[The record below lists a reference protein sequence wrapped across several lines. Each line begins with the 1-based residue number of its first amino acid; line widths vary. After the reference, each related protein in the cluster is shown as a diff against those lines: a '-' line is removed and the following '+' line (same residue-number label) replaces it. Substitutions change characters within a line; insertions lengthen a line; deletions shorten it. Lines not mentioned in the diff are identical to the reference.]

1 MYAYSVYGRP
11 YVGVYENLAECK
23 KDAVKEMEEQ
33 NGTFAIGCLK
43 ESRISD
49 YVNAEDILER
59 INDSSLQDDV
69 YSFFDD
75 ISISYKEY
83 EELSKSIGCIIEKFV
98 RRKGGNVRGYNVE
111 RVNVVYFEKRID
123 GVKFRNVV
131 ADFLL
136 E

>member
-1 MYAYSVYGRP
+1 MYAYSVYGRQ
-11 YVGVYENLAECK
+11 YVGVYEDLEECK
-23 KDAVKEMEEQ
+23 NDAVKEMEEQ
-33 NGTFAIGCLK
+33 NGTFAIGYLK

-49 YVNAEDILER
+49 YVDAEDILER
-59 INDSSLQDDV
+59 INDSASIDDV

-75 ISISYKEY
+75 ISISDKEY
-83 EELSKSIGCIIEKFV
+83 EELSKSIGRIIEKFV
-98 RRKGGNVRGYNVE
+98 RRKGGNILGYNAE
-111 RVNVVYFEKRID
+111 HVNVVYFEKGTD